1 MTSSGTSRGSVSSC
15 WAGGRERER
24 MQPPVPYREGP
35 LDYEPPL
42 FCDYKVKAARWIS
55 WSPSNPER
63 RYFTCYNARFGGCDF
78 WEWHDPES
86 DPYWKQLLL
95 DLRNAVWTA
104 REEING
110 LKAHLQDSRNE
121 ALKNRAVSR
130 SKESNELES
139 LRAALEQ
146 IEATNC
152 VLVDRITQ
160 QQKCMNMLMY
170 ALAFV
175 VVVLVGAMS
184 ILGHNMPSEDLLT
197 FNFFL
202 DCSTATIPAVAD
214 VLFADALGEVLVCA
228 TVLVFATFLG
238 EVLVFATFL
247 GEVLV
252 FAIVLGEALAL
263 VDVDALAI
271 CCIRTK

>member
-1 MTSSGTSRGSVSSC
+1 MGPEISTTDTAATS
-15 WAGGRERER
+15 
-24 MQPPVPYREGP
+24 
-35 LDYEPPL
+35 
-42 FCDYKVKAARWIS
+42 
-55 WSPSNPER
+55 
-63 RYFTCYNARFGGCDF
+63 GGCDF

-170 ALAFV
+170 ALAFA

-184 ILGHNMPSEDLLT
+184 ISGHNMPSSTTQKLSHVLDYRSFMPYLTAQKMLFELPVACLLSAENGLCMLGVAKELMQIVRNNIGSSSKIEISLEET
-197 FNFFL
+197 FSSSSL
-202 DCSTATIPAVAD
+202 LQMISMSPETLHHHLP
-214 VLFADALGEVLVCA
+214 
-228 TVLVFATFLG
+228 
-238 EVLVFATFL
+238 
-247 GEVLV
+247 
-252 FAIVLGEALAL
+252 
-263 VDVDALAI
+263 
-271 CCIRTK
+271 